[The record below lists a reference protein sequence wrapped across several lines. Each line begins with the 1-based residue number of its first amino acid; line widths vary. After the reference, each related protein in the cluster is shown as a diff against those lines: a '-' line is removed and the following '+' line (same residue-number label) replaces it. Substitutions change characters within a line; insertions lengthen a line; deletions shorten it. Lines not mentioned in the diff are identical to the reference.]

1 MRENCEVN
9 YGLGSV
15 NETHERESVA
25 ETGYKWKE
33 KRSHLKKKS
42 WISLKF
48 TLTTNYPIISTLI
61 VNKVD
66 LQIYT

>member
-33 KRSHLKKKS
+33 KRSHLKKKILNFS
-42 WISLKF
+42 
-48 TLTTNYPIISTLI
+48 
-61 VNKVD
+61 
-66 LQIYT
+66 QIYTHYKLS

>member
-33 KRSHLKKKS
+33 KRSHFKKKNLEFLS
-42 WISLKF
+42 NLHS
-48 TLTTNYPIISTLI
+48 
-61 VNKVD
+61 
-66 LQIYT
+66 LQIILSLVL